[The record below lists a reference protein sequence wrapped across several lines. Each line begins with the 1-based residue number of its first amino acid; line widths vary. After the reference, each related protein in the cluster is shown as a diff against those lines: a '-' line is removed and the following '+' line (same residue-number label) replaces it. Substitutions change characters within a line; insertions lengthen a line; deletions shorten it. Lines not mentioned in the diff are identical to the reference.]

1 MFKSNQIK
9 VTVTGKLMV
18 ARKYGYFKRI
28 DCLSLQQSN
37 CDSEGRIRRRDA
49 ELSISQVSFLTKF

>member
-1 MFKSNQIK
+1 
-9 VTVTGKLMV
+9 MV